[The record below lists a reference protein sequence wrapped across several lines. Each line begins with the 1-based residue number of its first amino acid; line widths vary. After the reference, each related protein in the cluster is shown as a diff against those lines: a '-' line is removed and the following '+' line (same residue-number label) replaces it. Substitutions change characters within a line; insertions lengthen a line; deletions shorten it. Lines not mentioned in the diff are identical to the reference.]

1 MRTEMPLPVVHFIGM
16 AFHNVT
22 LDQAVARIDAF
33 IKAGTPHK
41 IFCPNVAL
49 FVWARSNPEMWR
61 FYAECDLVTVDGM
74 GIYFASRFLGTPLI
88 ESVSGVTLMFELI
101 RRAPSA
107 GYRIFLLGTT
117 ENILNQAVVNLRRD
131 YPGINVVGV
140 HHGFYQESDEG
151 AIADQIRACDADIV
165 FLAMSSPKK
174 EWFVKRQ
181 VARAGARVFLGVG
194 GGIDIIAGVY
204 KLAPRWIHNSGLE
217 WCYRLI
223 QEPRRLWKRYLF
235 TNAIFLRLVVREL
248 AQRCIR

>member
-1 MRTEMPLPVVHFIGM
+1 MTAVSPIPVTYFMGM

-33 IKAGTPHK
+33 IKVGIPHK

-49 FVWARSNPEMWR
+49 FVWARSNPELWQ

-74 GIYFASRFLGTPLI
+74 GIYFASRLFGEPLV
-88 ESVSGVTLMFELI
+88 ESLSGVTLMFELL

-117 ENILNQAVVNLRRD
+117 EDILNQAVVNLRKE
-131 YPGINVVGV
+131 YPAINVVGV

-151 AIADQIRACDADIV
+151 VIADQIRACNADIV

-181 VARAGARVFLGVG
+181 AARAGARVFLGVG

-204 KLAPRWIHNSGLE
+204 KLAPRWIRNSGLE
-217 WCYRLI
+217 WCFRLM

-235 TNAIFLRLVVREL
+235 TNAVFLRLVLREL
-248 AQRCIR
+248 MRRRLR